1 MLFMSVLISA
11 HNGSDGQGGQNGQGG
26 HNDQGGQNGQDGHN
40 GQGGQ
45 NGRDDDHGRGNDH
58 RNNRCGDLAG
68 VTFQIRINYGS
79 FSAYEVVQFH
89 ADHTTTSIDNTQN
102 GFSPQAGVE
111 PQPFSAQLGEW
122 KCVGRNRVEVRT
134 ANYNFQVTGSS
145 TPSTVVI
152 NILILNFIGNSD
164 FVSGTIRFDYFALNS
179 FINKANPRPLPGQS
193 FGPFPVNG
201 RRFNFFRR

>member
-122 KCVGRNRVEVRT
+122 KCVGRNRVEART

-145 TPSTVVI
+145 TP
-152 NILILNFIGNSD
+152 
-164 FVSGTIRFDYFALNS
+164 
-179 FINKANPRPLPGQS
+179 
-193 FGPFPVNG
+193 
-201 RRFNFFRR
+201 